1 MMTLNEYQKKAMS
14 TCMETSNNFSYM
26 LLNLVAEV
34 GEFAGKI
41 AKQIRKGQSNI
52 NQNQLQTEMRV
63 LVEHPELK
71 EEACKELGDVLWQLS
86 GLCTVMNVSLE
97 DIAKQNLNKLAD
109 RQKRNVIDGNGDN
122 R

>member
-1 MMTLNEYQKKAMS
+1 MELNEYQKKAMS

-34 GEFAGKI
+34 GEFSGKI

-63 LVEHPELK
+63 LIEHPELK
-71 EEACKELGDVLWQLS
+71 EETCKELGDVLWQLS